1 MTDQF
6 TIRVKKYM
14 SNPLLRRK
22 QFALEILHPNK
33 GSVAKKEVKERLAK
47 MYKLNNVNTIVLF
60 GFKTLF
66 GGGRTKGFGLIYKN
80 VDAVKKFEKKYR
92 LVREGLIDKETK
104 SGRRASKELKNRRKK
119 LYFMKYNYEHIILRI
134 IRTIC

>member
-1 MTDQF
+1 
-6 TIRVKKYM
+6 
-14 SNPLLRRK
+14 
-22 QFALEILHPNK
+22 
-33 GSVAKKEVKERLAK
+33 